1 MPMVETQPTLQAGGT
16 LNPYEHLYV
25 SREDVEHRLYSL
37 LHRGEYCNVL
47 SSRQVGKSSTVVK
60 VGLRLEQ
67 EGARVVMIDLAGE
80 LGSPESAEQWYT
92 GFLGRI
98 AGDLGLGVNVAKWW
112 DTVATGTANQRFLQF
127 FRELAVGTAGAPLV
141 ILVDEID
148 STLKVKY
155 TDDFF
160 TAIRSMYNSRG
171 SIPSYRHTTFCLVG
185 VASPN
190 ELIKDPR
197 TTAYNVGTSVEIRDF
212 DRERDDLDALYQA
225 VSPDPAVGKALVD
238 AVFEWTDGHPYLT
251 VRLCRDIVEQHISTP
266 AEVDALLRSRFRSYA
281 KVESDVHFQ
290 QISRFLGTR
299 VAERVETLRL
309 YRRILSGKKERD
321 EATARHIYLKLAG
334 IVKRDP
340 QGFLTVRNRVYRSV
354 FNLGWVRG
362 HLPVEWREQL
372 LRVRR
377 IGIVL
382 VVISIPALGVG
393 LYASTV
399 QRSQLSTQR
408 DQLAAQTTQLEAR
421 QDSLKLQANLLQRS
435 RDDLSLALARA
446 THAGREA
453 RIAMGEAVAAK
464 QQADS
469 LRRLAEAN
477 LTAAAKSQALAV
489 SEAYEADSLRLL
501 EAKRRE
507 QMQDTLL
514 ALREL
519 RKRDLALVR
528 GDTLSWTVSVFE
540 QSGRADSAMVA
551 AHRMLQSYRDARNE
565 PKVAFAHE
573 RIGGLHAQLGR
584 FDTAMVSLRSALE
597 IRLREQPGSVALA
610 ETHEA
615 IGEVARKW
623 SQYTLALTQYEAA
636 ESILRI
642 RGTPVDRMR
651 VSLKLARTRQGLRQ
665 YPASAATF
673 DSALAVLQRSL
684 AAGGVD
690 TTEWRAQRARI
701 LREQAVVLHSMGEG
715 RRFRQVLRE
724 ADDLE
729 SNGRVRWTFV
739 GSGGVGYQTEH
750 GLGIGISESVLYTRM
765 PFRPGVSVR
774 GFWSFQDSS
783 WIVSGGPTASYA
795 PFRGIPLETAV
806 DLHLGTTGSGQVRTI
821 PGFAATFSVN
831 SWTAVARAYWPAF
844 DHRVRF
850 ETSVGVNLGFSPRD
864 LRGIRPENAPAR
876 APTSRSDSA
885 AYRRT
890 VSQR

>member
-16 LNPYEHLYV
+16 LNPHDHLYV
-25 SREDVEHRLYSL
+25 SREDVEDRLYSF

-80 LGSPESAEQWYT
+80 LGSPDSAEQWYT

-98 AGDLGLGVNVAKWW
+98 AGDLGLDVNVAKWW

-171 SIPSYRHTTFCLVG
+171 SIPSYRHTAFCLVG

-212 DRERDDLDALYQA
+212 DRERDDLAALYQA

-266 AEVDALLRSRFRSYA
+266 AEVHALLRSRFRSYA

-372 LRVRR
+372 RRVRR

-399 QRSQLSTQR
+399 QRSQLSSQR
-408 DQLAAQTTQLEAR
+408 DQLTAQTRQLRSR
-421 QDSLKLQANLLQRS
+421 QDSLEQQAAELKRN
-435 RDDLSLALARA
+435 RDKITIALDSATRA
-446 THAGREA
+446 GQAA
-453 RIAMGEAVAAK
+453 QVAIAQAVAAGAR
-464 QQADS
+464 ADS
-469 LRRLAEAN
+469 LRREAEAS
-477 LTAAAKSQALAV
+477 AAAATLAQAAAV
-489 SEAYEADSLRLL
+489 RGQHEADSLRLL

-507 QMQDTLL
+507 QSEELAVTLGN
-514 ALREL
+514 L
-519 RKRDLALVR
+519 RKRDLALMM
-528 GDTLSWTVSVFE
+528 GDTLSRTVSEFE
-540 QSGRADSAMVA
+540 QSGRLADAIIA
-551 AHRMLQSYRDARNE
+551 ARQMLQQYRDARHR
-565 PKVAFAHE
+565 PSVAFALE
-573 RIGGLHAQLGR
+573 RIGSLHAQLGR

-597 IRLREQPGSVALA
+597 IRLEQPGSVALA
-610 ETHEA
+610 ETHEG

-623 SQYTLALTQYEAA
+623 GQDTLALTQYEAA
-636 ESILRI
+636 EQILRT
-642 RGTPVDRMR
+642 RGTPTDRVR
-651 VSLKLARTRQGLRQ
+651 ISLSLARTRQRLGQ
-665 YPASAATF
+665 YHASAAAF
-673 DSALAVLQRSL
+673 DSTLAILARSPS
-684 AAGGVD
+684 AGGAD
-690 TTEWRAQRARI
+690 KTERDAQRARF
-701 LREQAVVLHSMGEG
+701 LREQAVVLHAMGEKH
-715 RRFRQVLRE
+715 RYQRALRE

-729 SNGRVRWTFV
+729 NNGRVRWTFV

-750 GLGIGISESVLYTRM
+750 GLGIGISESVLYTRR

-795 PFRGIPLETAV
+795 AFRGIPLEMAV

-844 DHRVRF
+844 DHRARF

-864 LRGIRPENAPAR
+864 VLRSMRPETAPPPAPA
-876 APTSRSDSA
+876 ARSDSA
-885 AYRRT
+885 SGRSTAGRR
-890 VSQR
+890 